1 MSYLGRFLNASD
13 PTASLRHAC
22 YLLVVV
28 SGICWLTWAARKD
41 IDANWVAAF
50 VALLAAVTT
59 GKIVGKPEVPSV

>member
-1 MSYLGRFLNASD
+1 MSDLGRFLNASD

-28 SGICWLTWAARKD
+28 SGICWLTWAA
-41 IDANWVAAF
+41 AF